1 MLIEFSVGNFR
12 SFNEIQ
18 TLDMRAAS
26 LRETMPPEQ
35 EHTFRAGKH
44 TLLRCSAVYGA
55 NASGKSNLVRAVMF
69 MREFVLS
76 SATRLQIGEPTGVER
91 FRLDTEARNSPAYFQ
106 IIFRLR
112 EVEYRYGFELDE
124 ERVVSEWLYRTRRR
138 ESRLFVREGQEF
150 DISGALK
157 VKKDIPGMTRPNA
170 LFLSVLAQLNNQL
183 AVSLLEW
190 FSEKFH
196 GIFGLNDKAFGG
208 YTMRRVERDPAFR
221 KRVRNLLRLADVGIA
236 DISIESIPLSQIEMP
251 SEARDVLKTLVGLA
265 NKEMEKRDALSRDAL
280 LTAPQDIFLTTSQG
294 ILFKSIA
301 THHPVFDRESGTVVA
316 DESFRMDEH
325 ESEGTQKF
333 FYLLGPWLDT
343 LENGYVLF
351 VDEMDARLH
360 PLLTRELVRG
370 FLSPKSN
377 PRNAQLIFV
386 THDAAL
392 LGERLL
398 RRDEVWFTEK
408 NRYGATELYSLAEIK
423 VRKDASFYKNYLLG
437 LYGAVP
443 HLSGL
448 QPFVEQELQHGTHPE
463 AERA

>member
-1 MLIEFSVGNFR
+1 MLIEFSVGNYR

-18 TLDMRAAS
+18 TLDMRAAP

-35 EHTFRAGKH
+35 EHTFRAGRH

-69 MREFVLS
+69 MQEFVLS

-106 IIFRLR
+106 IIFRLH
-112 EVEYRYGFELDE
+112 ETEYRYGFELDE
-124 ERVVSEWLYRTRRR
+124 ERVVSEWLYRTRQR
-138 ESRLFVREGQEF
+138 ESRLFVREEQEF

-183 AVSLLEW
+183 AVSLLQW
-190 FSEKFH
+190 FREKLH
-196 GIFGLNDKAFGG
+196 GISGLNDKAFGG
-208 YTMRRVERDPAFR
+208 YTMRRVERDLAFR
-221 KRVRNLLRLADVGIA
+221 ERVRNLLRLADVGIA
-236 DISIESIPLSQIEMP
+236 NISVENIPLSQIEMP
-251 SEARDVLKTLVGLA
+251 PEMRDVIKDMVNIA
-265 NKEMEKRDALSRDAL
+265 NTEVEKHGVLSRDAL
-280 LTAPQDIFLTTSQG
+280 LTAPHDLFRTTSQD

-301 THHPVFDRESGTVVA
+301 THHPVFDSKSGEVVE
-316 DESFRMDEH
+316 DEAFHMEEH
-325 ESEGTQKF
+325 ESEGTKQF

-343 LENGYVLF
+343 LENGGVLF

-360 PLLTRELVRG
+360 PLLTRELVRM
-370 FLSPKSN
+370 FLSSKSN
-377 PRNAQLIFV
+377 PHNAQLIFV
-386 THDAAL
+386 THDAGL